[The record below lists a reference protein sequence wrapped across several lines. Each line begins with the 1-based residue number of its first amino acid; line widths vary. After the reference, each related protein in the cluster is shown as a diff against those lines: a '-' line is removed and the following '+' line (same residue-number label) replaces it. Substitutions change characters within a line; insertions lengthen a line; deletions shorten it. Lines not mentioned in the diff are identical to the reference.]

1 MRGEAC
7 RKIHDQTSFV
17 PGTTLLSEVN
27 PLVCPKCQGEMKI
40 IAFIIAYDA
49 VDRIIHHLKLRFAT
63 EKAPLPC
70 VFEQAVPMT
79 AEAGAEYL

>member
-1 MRGEAC
+1 
-7 RKIHDQTSFV
+7 
-17 PGTTLLSEVN
+17 
-27 PLVCPKCQGEMKI
+27 MKI